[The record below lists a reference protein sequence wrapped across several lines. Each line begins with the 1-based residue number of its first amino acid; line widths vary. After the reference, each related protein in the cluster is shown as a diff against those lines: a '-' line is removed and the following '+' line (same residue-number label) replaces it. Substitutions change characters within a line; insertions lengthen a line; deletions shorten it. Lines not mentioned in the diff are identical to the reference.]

1 MGNPLLD
8 FWLRLLTDRD
18 SLERE
23 PDRRDERGNG
33 DGEPHAAAEG
43 LPGAAGEQA
52 TSGILLMLRR
62 MRVPLV
68 VLIVIFAVSV
78 LGLTLVPGVDENGD
92 PHRLSI
98 FEAFYFMSFT
108 ATTIGFGELPHPFT
122 PAQRMWV
129 TFSIFLS
136 VIGWA
141 YAIGSLLSLVQD
153 RAFRRSLDR
162 RLFAR
167 KVAHL
172 GEPFWLLVG
181 YGETAR
187 RIARSLD
194 ELGRRFVVLD
204 SHEDRVASVDLD
216 AHQADAPALVG
227 DPRST
232 EVLTLAGLGQP
243 HCEGV
248 LALSDNDAVNLDV
261 AMTTSLVRP
270 TLPVIAQTG
279 SMEVEERMRAFGS
292 PVVINPVDR
301 FGDHLRILHRS
312 PAAYQLMMWLTS
324 PPGAELPPRRAP
336 LPRGR
341 WVVCGYDAFGRDVT
355 ADLRAEGV
363 EVTVV
368 ERDPVPGGAG
378 EFGAVAL
385 DSADVAHAVAFIA
398 ATNNDM
404 TNLWLVESARRLN
417 PDAFLVARQNTS
429 DNQALYD
436 AVGIDFGMVRADVV
450 AHEVMA
456 RLANPDLMRLLPRV
470 PRLGE
475 EWAASMVEALVE
487 RGGTRTPHLWSVDL
501 TAEGAPA
508 LLPWLAEGSLRLG
521 DLLRTPQARDRP
533 LPVVALALVS
543 GEEATPGPPGDSVLA
558 EGDRLLL
565 AGSSPARRS
574 LDATLSQEVTAA
586 YVLDDRHLASTWL
599 WRRFTR
605 TAATRSPGSG

>member
-8 FWLRLLTDRD
+8 FWLRLLTGRD
-18 SLERE
+18 WDV
-23 PDRRDERGNG
+23 DRREDDGAG
-33 DGEPHAAAEG
+33 DVPISTEG
-43 LPGAAGEQA
+43 PLPDATGEQ
-52 TSGILLMLRR
+52 TSSSILLMLRR

-78 LGLTLVPGVDENGD
+78 LGLTLVPGVDANGD

-98 FEAFYFMSFT
+98 FEAFYFMSYT

-122 PAQRMWV
+122 AAQRMWV

-136 VIGWA
+136 VVGWA
-141 YAIGSLLSLVQD
+141 YAIGSLLALVQD
-153 RAFRRSLDR
+153 RGFRRALDH

-172 GEPFWLLVG
+172 GESFWLLVG

-187 RIARSLD
+187 RIAGSLD
-194 ELGRRFVVLD
+194 AMGRRFVVLD

-216 AHQADAPALVG
+216 AYQADVPALVG
-227 DPRST
+227 EARST
-232 EVLTLAGLGQP
+232 GILTLAGLGQP

-261 AMTTSLVRP
+261 SMTTSLVRP
-270 TLPVIAQTG
+270 GLRVIAQTG
-279 SMEVEERMRAFGS
+279 SMEIEERMHAFGS
-292 PVVINPVDR
+292 PVVVNPIDR

-324 PPGAELPPRRAP
+324 APGAELPARRAP

-368 ERDPVPGGAG
+368 ERDPVPGGPG
-378 EFGAVAL
+378 EFGAAAL
-385 DSADVAHAVAFIA
+385 EAADVAHAVAFIA

-450 AHEVMA
+450 AHEVLA
-456 RLANPDLMRLLPRV
+456 RLADPSLMRLLPQV

-475 EWAASMVEALVE
+475 EWAAGMVETLVE
-487 RGGTRTPHLWSVDL
+487 RCGTRTPHLWCVDL
-501 TAEGAPA
+501 RREEAPA
-508 LLPWLAEGSLRLG
+508 LLPWIATGALRLE
-521 DLLRTPQARDRP
+521 DLMRAPQGREHP
-533 LPVVALALVS
+533 LPAVPLALLS
-543 GEEATPGPPGDSVLA
+543 GDATTPGPPGDTVLG
-558 EGDRLLL
+558 EDDRLLL
-565 AGSSPARRS
+565 AGSVAARRS

-586 YVLDDRHLASTWL
+586 YVLEDRDLPSTWL
-599 WRRFTR
+599 WRRLTR
-605 TAATRSPGSG
+605 TTSARASGRK